1 MYLVVDLKNFNKG
14 GRIRQNKKSWNKCA
28 VRSKIKTY
36 YVTIIPQKTLQLH
49 KKISEVSQKD
59 DQ

>member
-1 MYLVVDLKNFNKG
+1 MCRSFQD
-14 GRIRQNKKSWNKCA
+14 QNILCNNY
-28 VRSKIKTY
+28 T
-36 YVTIIPQKTLQLH
+36 TDIPQKTLQLH

>member
-1 MYLVVDLKNFNKG
+1 M
-14 GRIRQNKKSWNKCA
+14 C
-28 VRSKIKTY
+28 RSFQDKTY
-36 YVTIIPQKTLQLH
+36 YVTIIPQKTPQLH